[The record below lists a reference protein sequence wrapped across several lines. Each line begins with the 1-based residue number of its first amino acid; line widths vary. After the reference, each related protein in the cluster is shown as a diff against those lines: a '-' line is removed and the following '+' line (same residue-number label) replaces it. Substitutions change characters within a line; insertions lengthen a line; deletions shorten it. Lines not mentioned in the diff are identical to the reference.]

1 MKTLE
6 TQITIDASP
15 DQVWTVLMDF
25 EQYHEWNPF
34 LISVKGRAVVGTQL
48 DNEIRMSEKKTM
60 SFQPEVL
67 VAETQKEFRWIGKTF
82 VKGLFDGEHYFKL
95 EPNANGSTTLIH
107 GENFTGLLTGP
118 IMKMIEKDTR
128 GGFLAMNEA
137 LKNRVEFMGKE
148 VGHAG

>member
-6 TQITIDASP
+6 TQITIDAAP
-15 DQVWTVLMDF
+15 DQVWRVLMDF
-25 EQYHEWNPF
+25 EQYYEWNPF
-34 LISVKGRAVVGTQL
+34 LISVKGKAVVGARL

-67 VAETQKEFRWIGKTF
+67 VVEEEKEFRWIGKTF

-95 EPNANGSTTLIH
+95 ELNADGSTTIIH

-118 IMKMIEKDTR
+118 VMKMIEKDTQD
-128 GGFLAMNEA
+128 GFLAMNEA
-137 LKNRVEFMGKE
+137 LKNRVESTREG
-148 VGHAG
+148 VRYAS